1 MVPQIIELVIS
12 PEVAE
17 HIWERHH
24 IDAARL
30 TEILLGDYD
39 LERNRRGR
47 SATHLLIGEDLGGSC
62 YIVPVKPTGT
72 AQVWEV
78 YSAWPCD

>member
-24 IDAARL
+24 IVAARL
-30 TEILLGDYD
+30 PAILLGDYNLD
-39 LERNRRGR
+39 RNKRGR
-47 SATHLLIGEDLGGSC
+47 TATHLLIGMDLGGNC
-62 YIVPVKPTGT
+62 YIVPVKATGK
-72 AQVWEV
+72 AQVLEV
-78 YSAWPCD
+78 FRAWPCD